1 MRTKI
6 ADLDV
11 FLRDRGIKASFQ
23 RIKIYDYLQ
32 NCYSHPSV
40 SRIYEDLHPQIP
52 SLSRATVYNTMNLFL
67 EKKLV
72 QVVNT
77 EGAEA
82 RFDLAD
88 PHHGHFTC
96 DSCGTI
102 IDIPLTEAPPLPRN
116 LEGFEVFETQLHFRG
131 RCPQCSTKN

>member
-1 MRTKI
+1 MRNKI

-32 NCYSHPSV
+32 CSFTHPSV
-40 SRIYEDLHPQIP
+40 SMIYEDLHPQIP
-52 SLSRATVYNTMNLFL
+52 SLSRATVYNTLNLFL

-77 EGAEA
+77 EGSEA

-96 DSCGTI
+96 ESCGTI
-102 IDIPLTEAPPLPRN
+102 IDIPLDKAPALPEG
-116 LEGFEVFETQLHFRG
+116 LTGFEVFETQLHFRG
-131 RCPQCSTKN
+131 KCPQCSSKN

>member
-1 MRTKI
+1 MRSKI
-6 ADLDV
+6 SNLDV

-23 RIKIYDYLQ
+23 RIKIYDFLQ
-32 NCYSHPSV
+32 NSYDHPSV
-40 SRIYEDLHPQIP
+40 SMIYDELHPVIP

-77 EGAEA
+77 EGTEA

-96 DSCGTI
+96 DACGKI
-102 IDIPLTEAPPLPRN
+102 FDIPLEGAPALPPG
-116 LEGFEVFETQLHFRG
+116 LERFEVFETQLHFRG
-131 RCPQCSTKN
+131 RCPQCNHN